1 MEKRISKIEV
11 PSNRRREL
19 NIPELIG
26 TDISSIQVS
35 VDGQLQRISATDIE
49 GRFRIDFTTVEPGR
63 CVDLVFGKSSSV
75 SQEVSIRGNDILSIS
90 IPDIT
95 ALRVLPLIG
104 EREFSSY
111 TGSQFGLFLS
121 TLLAAGLKAPQLI
134 QAFSAF
140 GLKMFRIRIFDKRNR
155 FSALENFCRKVIP
168 NVDYMTVKELEAEIF
183 IPVVNGS
190 TGKQGFITRENTP
203 DLPLLSAIKCAV
215 ASLMDYVPLRTDGE
229 PVGSEDA
236 FFGPGLIWGYSTFSF
251 SCPDLTLYHYV
262 QNKNL
267 NFTTYASYP
276 ELSQKNPKQ
285 VKNHKELSSH
295 FQVDEIGKR
304 IHLEEIA
311 SIMPELVSNYDFTLL
326 EPLPVLNYANL
337 NQVRLLVNGV

>member
-1 MEKRISKIEV
+1 MEKRIPKIEV

-26 TDISSIQVS
+26 ADISTILVT
-35 VDGQLQRISATDIE
+35 VDGQPQKISTTDIE
-49 GRFRIDFTTVEPGR
+49 GRFRVDFTTVEPGR
-63 CVDLVFGKSSSV
+63 CVDLVFMKNNPVSREISV
-75 SQEVSIRGNDILSIS
+75 RGTDILSIS
-90 IPDIT
+90 IPDMT
-95 ALRVLPLIG
+95 ALRVLPLIK

-121 TLLAAGLKAPQLI
+121 ILLAAGIKAPQLI
-134 QAFSAF
+134 QAFSAY
-140 GLKMFRIRIFDKRNR
+140 GLKMFRVRVFDKRNR
-155 FSALENFCRKVIP
+155 FSALENFCRKLIA
-168 NVDYMTVKELEAEIF
+168 NVDYMTVKELEAEVF

-203 DLPLLSAIKCAV
+203 DFPLLSAIKCSV

-229 PVGSEDA
+229 PVGTEDA

-251 SCPDLTLYHYV
+251 NCPDLTLYHYV
-262 QNKNL
+262 KNKNL

-276 ELSQKNPKQ
+276 ELTPKSPKRI
-285 VKNHKELSSH
+285 KNHKEMSSH

-304 IHLEEIA
+304 IHLEEVA
-311 SIMPELVSNYDFTLL
+311 SIMPELVTNYDFTLL

-337 NQVRLLVNGV
+337 NQIRLLVNGV